1 MTAPYEIGLMLGDV
15 SKDPEGKF
23 GLLRQLG
30 VRCCQIWLGRRVLTP
45 ALEKRV
51 AEITLREQIEITTV
65 FCGFEGDRYDDL
77 ATARATIGLV
87 PEVTRAERLAEMKEV
102 GLAVRRLGVPA
113 VGLHIGFIPTER
125 GSSAYRG
132 VVAVAQEIADFLAE
146 RGLKLT
152 LETGQET
159 GTLLRDFLGDLKRS
173 NVGVNF
179 DPANMLLY
187 GHDQPIPAVE
197 KLAPWLYNVHA
208 KDGSWPTEPGR
219 LGHEMPIG
227 QGQVRFPEFLRK
239 LREVGYRGPLIIERE
254 ISGPQQ
260 IEDMRVAIQFLN
272 QLTKP

>member
-1 MTAPYEIGLMLGDV
+1 MLGDV

-23 GLLRQLG
+23 GLLGQLG
-30 VRCCQIWLGRRVLTP
+30 VRCCQIWLGRRVLSP
-45 ALEKRV
+45 ALEKKI
-51 AEITLREQIEITTV
+51 ADLTLRQRIEITTT
-65 FCGFEGDRYDDL
+65 FCGFEGDRYDDI

-87 PEVTRAERLAEMKEV
+87 PEATRAERLAEMKEV
-102 GLAVRRLGVPA
+102 GLVARRLGIPA
-113 VGLHIGFIPTER
+113 VALHIGYIPTER

-132 VVAVAQEIADFLAE
+132 VVAAAQEIADFLAE

-159 GTLLRDFLGDLKRS
+159 GAHLRDFLGDVGRP

-187 GHDQPIPAVE
+187 GHDQPVPAVE

-208 KDGSWPTEPGR
+208 KDGNWPTEAGKLGR
-219 LGHEMPIG
+219 EMPIG
-227 QGQVRFPEFLRK
+227 QGQVNFPAFVGK

-254 ISGPQQ
+254 ISGPKQV
-260 IEDMRVAIQFLN
+260 EDMRGSIRFLN
-272 QLTKP
+272 QVIQP